1 MRLILID
8 PRHVEFA
15 VYDGL
20 PHLMASPV
28 YDPDSAMKALTWA
41 YDEMEK
47 RTAAFASSR
56 VRNLASF
63 NRKQRDSKL
72 PEIVVVINEL
82 ADLVYGAGPE
92 IEGVIM
98 RLAQKSGASGI
109 YMMLA
114 AQRPSPDVF
123 TTMIKSNIPARAA
136 FTLSSDVDSKNIIGS
151 NDAMRLTGKGDML
164 FRNTGS
170 HQPVRY
176 QAPYVNEERI
186 SDFTEYMFSSLEP
199 PEMMKF

>member
-1 MRLILID
+1 
-8 PRHVEFA
+8 
-15 VYDGL
+15 
-20 PHLMASPV
+20 
-28 YDPDSAMKALTWA
+28 
-41 YDEMEK
+41 
-47 RTAAFASSR
+47 
-56 VRNLASF
+56 
-63 NRKQRDSKL
+63 
-72 PEIVVVINEL
+72 
-82 ADLVYGAGPE
+82 
-92 IEGVIM
+92 M

-136 FTLSSDVDSKNIIGS
+136 FTLQAEADSKNILGS
-151 NDAMRLTGKGDML
+151 ADALRLTGKGDML

-170 HQPVRY
+170 PQVSRY
-176 QAPYVNEERI
+176 QAPYVGEANI